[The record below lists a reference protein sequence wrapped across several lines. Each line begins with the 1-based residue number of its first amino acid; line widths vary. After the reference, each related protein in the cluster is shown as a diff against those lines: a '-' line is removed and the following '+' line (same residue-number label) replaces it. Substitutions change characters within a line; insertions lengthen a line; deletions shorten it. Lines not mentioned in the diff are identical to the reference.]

1 MRITMREA
9 LLAILLWLMLVG
21 AVLLEI
27 HPVPS
32 PPGGPDVIRRG
43 GAATGKTD
51 KGHKP
56 LVRGYRP

>member
-9 LLAILLWLMLVG
+9 LLAILLWLMLLG

-27 HPVPS
+27 HPLPT

-43 GAATGKTD
+43 GEATGKTD
-51 KGHKP
+51 EGFKP
-56 LVRGYRP
+56 LVRGQRP